1 MRLGVHIRI
10 AGGLVKALNRAQY
23 LGCETVQLFS
33 GNPNGWARTVLLPD
47 VAEKFRARTSELD
60 IHPVIL
66 HTPYL
71 VNLASPDDE
80 IWAKSKTS
88 LADAVE
94 KAPMLGA
101 EFIVTHIGSHKG
113 SGYDN
118 GVVRIAEAVRYALE
132 ADPFPTIAL
141 ELGAGAGRS
150 IGSRF
155 EQIADIL
162 QNLTDVIDR
171 VGVCIDT
178 AHLWGSGYDISSAEG
193 VGAMFEDLDYFVGLD
208 KLKMIHFNDT
218 EKELAS
224 HADRHYHIG
233 HGMIGIEGFRAIL
246 QHPATRNLPGI
257 IETPDDIEWD
267 KKNLMTLRELQRQ
280 SN

>member
-10 AGGLVKALNRAQY
+10 AGGLVKALDRAQY
-23 LGCETVQLFS
+23 LGCEAVQLFS
-33 GNPNGWARTVLLPD
+33 GNPNGWARTTLLPD
-47 VAEKFRARTSELD
+47 VAEKFRARTAELN

-71 VNLASPDDE
+71 VNLASPDDG

-88 LADAVE
+88 LTDAVE

-113 SGYDN
+113 LGYEN
-118 GVVRIAEAVRYALE
+118 GIVRIAEAVRYALE

-171 VGVCIDT
+171 VGICIDT
-178 AHLWGSGYDISSAEG
+178 AHLWGSGYDISTPEG
-193 VGAMFEDLDYFVGLD
+193 VKSMFEDLDYFVGLD
-208 KLKMIHFNDT
+208 KLKMVHLNDT

-224 HADRHYHIG
+224 HVDRHYHIG
-233 HGMIGIEGFRAIL
+233 HGKIGIDGFRAIL
-246 QHPATRNLPGI
+246 QHPATSDLPGI

-267 KKNLMTLRELQRQ
+267 KKNLMTLRKLLF
-280 SN
+280 